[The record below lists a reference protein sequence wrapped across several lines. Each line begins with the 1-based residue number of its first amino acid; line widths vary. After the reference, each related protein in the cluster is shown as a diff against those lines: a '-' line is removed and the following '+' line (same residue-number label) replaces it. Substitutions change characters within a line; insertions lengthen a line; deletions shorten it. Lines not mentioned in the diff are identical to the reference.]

1 MNELQIFENPD
12 FGEIRV
18 TINEDGEPLFV
29 AADVCRVLDVQNHK
43 DAIKRLDADEKLGVV
58 LNDPHGRPQETNCV
72 TESGLYSLVLG
83 SRKKEAKA
91 FKRWVTHEVIPSIR
105 KHGAYMTPQTLEQA
119 LLSPDFLM
127 QLAQRLKEEQQARK
141 EAEYN
146 AHLLDLDNRRMQ
158 PKADYFDALVEKNLL
173 TSFRET
179 AKMFHVE
186 EKDMIRFL
194 LDNRYLYR
202 SQSGKLLPY
211 ATRPDNGLFEVKE
224 AYDPK
229 SGWRGIQTYVTPRG
243 RETLRLLLE
252 GKPESGLWGFR
263 PPDPPEEMTEAE
275 GIRVERYLTE
285 QARKKRRKQNK

>member
-1 MNELQIFENPD
+1 MNELQIFENPE

-29 AADVCRVLDVQNHK
+29 AADVCRVLEIGNPS
-43 DAIKRLDADEKLGVV
+43 DAVARLEADDRTLV
-58 LNDPHGRPQETNCV
+58 LIEGASNGKPVNAV
-72 TESGLYSLVLG
+72 TEPGLYSLVLG
-83 SRKKEAKA
+83 SRKKEARA
-91 FKRWVTHEVIPSIR
+91 FKRWITHEVIPSIR

-243 RETLRLLLE
+243 RETLRLLLA

>member
-1 MNELQIFENPD
+1 MNELQIFENPE

-29 AADVCRVLDVQNHK
+29 AADVCRVLEHSNVTM
-43 DAIKRLDADEKLGVV
+43 ALERLDDDEKAKLDLG
-58 LNDPHGRPQETNCV
+58 LSGGLTNCV
-72 TESGLYSLVLG
+72 TEPGLYSLVLG
-83 SRKKEAKA
+83 SRKKEARA
-91 FKRWVTHEVIPSIR
+91 FKRWITHEVIPSIR

-243 RETLRLLLE
+243 RETLRLLLA

>member
-1 MNELQIFENPD
+1 MNELQIFENPE

-29 AADVCRVLDVQNHK
+29 AADVCRVLEHSNVTM
-43 DAIKRLDADEKLGVV
+43 ALERLDDDEKAKLDLG
-58 LNDPHGRPQETNCV
+58 LSGGLTNCV
-72 TESGLYSLVLG
+72 TEPGLYSLVLG

-243 RETLRLLLE
+243 RETLRLLLA

>member
-1 MNELQIFENPD
+1 MNELQVFNNPE
-12 FGEIRV
+12 FGEIR
-18 TINEDGEPLFV
+18 TIEIDGEPWFV
-29 AADVCRVLDVQNHK
+29 GKDVALALGYEK
-43 DAIKRLDADEKLGVV
+43 PTDAVRKRIDDEDRGVSKIET
-58 LNDPHGRPQETNCV
+58 PSGTQEMAVIN
-72 TESGLYSLVLG
+72 ESGLYSLVL
-83 SRKKEAKA
+83 SSKLSSAKK
-91 FKRWVTHEVIPSIR
+91 FKRWITHEVIPSIR

-127 QLAQRLKEEQQARK
+127 QLAKRLKEEQQARK

-224 AYDPK
+224 AYDHK

>member
-1 MNELQIFENPD
+1 MNELQIFENPE

-29 AADVCRVLDVQNHK
+29 AADVCRVLEHSNVTM
-43 DAIKRLDADEKLGVV
+43 ALERLDDDEKAKLDLG
-58 LNDPHGRPQETNCV
+58 LSGGLTNCV
-72 TESGLYSLVLG
+72 TEPGLYSLVLG
-83 SRKKEAKA
+83 SRKKEARA
-91 FKRWVTHEVIPSIR
+91 FKRWITHEVIPSIR
-105 KHGAYMTPQTLEQA
+105 RHGAYMTPQTLEQA

>member
-1 MNELQIFENPD
+1 MMNELQIFENQE

-18 TINEDGEPLFV
+18 TISEDGEPLFV
-29 AADVCRVLDVQNHK
+29 AADVCRALEIGNPSDAVARLEADDRTLVLIEGASNGKPVN
-43 DAIKRLDADEKLGVV
+43 A
-58 LNDPHGRPQETNCV
+58 V
-72 TESGLYSLVLG
+72 TEPGLYALVLG
-83 SRKKEAKA
+83 SRKKEARA
-91 FKRWVTHEVIPSIR
+91 FKRWITHEVIPSIR
-105 KHGAYMTPQTLEQA
+105 RHGAYMTPQTLEQA

-146 AHLLDLDNRRMQ
+146 AHLLDLDNLLMQ

-179 AKMFHVE
+179 AKMFHVK

-202 SQSGKLLPY
+202 SQSGNLLPY
-211 ATRPDNGLFEVKE
+211 ATRPVNGLFEVKE

-252 GKPESGLWGFR
+252 GKPESGLWDFYT
-263 PPDPPEEMTEAE
+263 PDPPKEMTESE
-275 GIRVERYLTE
+275 GIQVERYLTE
-285 QARKKRRKQNK
+285 QARKKRRKQNQ

>member
-1 MNELQIFENPD
+1 MNELQIFENPE

-29 AADVCRVLDVQNHK
+29 AADVCRVLEHSNVTTALD
-43 DAIKRLDADEKLGVV
+43 RLDDDEKAKLNLG
-58 LNDPHGRPQETNCV
+58 LSGGPTNCV
-72 TESGLYSLVLG
+72 TEPGLYSLVLG

>member
-1 MNELQIFENPD
+1 MNELQIFENPE

-29 AADVCRVLDVQNHK
+29 AADVCRVLEIGNPS
-43 DAIKRLDADEKLGVV
+43 DAVARLEADDRTLV
-58 LNDPHGRPQETNCV
+58 LIEGASNGKPVNAV
-72 TESGLYSLVLG
+72 TEPGLYSLVLG
-83 SRKKEAKA
+83 SRKKESRA
-91 FKRWVTHEVIPSIR
+91 FKRWITHEVIPSIR